1 MSCRIGEILKEGL
14 KSVNLKVLMLRNNLI
29 QVIQGSENHILG
41 LNDFPNLIEL
51 ELYDNKILQIDG
63 LDALLSL

>member
-1 MSCRIGEILKEGL
+1 
-14 KSVNLKVLMLRNNLI
+14 MLRNNLI
-29 QVIQGSENHILG
+29 QVIQG

-51 ELYDNKILQIDG
+51 ELYDNKILKIDG

>member
-29 QVIQGSENHILG
+29 QVIQG

-51 ELYDNKILQIDG
+51 ELYDNKILKIDG

>member
-1 MSCRIGEILKEGL
+1 
-14 KSVNLKVLMLRNNLI
+14 MLRNNLI
-29 QVIQGSENHILG
+29 QVIQGSGNHILG